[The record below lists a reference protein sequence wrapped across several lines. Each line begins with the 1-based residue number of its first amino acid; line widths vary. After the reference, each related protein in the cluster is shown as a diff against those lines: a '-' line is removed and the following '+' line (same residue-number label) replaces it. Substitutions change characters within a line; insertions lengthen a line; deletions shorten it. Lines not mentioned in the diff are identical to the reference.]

1 MKRNLTI
8 PLATGLMMFPQ
19 IAETI
24 YSPALPQIA
33 QSFTV
38 SPEQAGQ
45 TLSFYFLAFAM
56 GVVVWGR
63 LCDSLGL
70 RPTMLIGLFLYTS
83 ASLMALISPN
93 FEMLIFTRMVAAF
106 GAAVGSVGTQTMMR
120 DMFDG
125 KKLAQVFSI
134 MGIALAVSPA
144 IGMMAGSLLTSHF
157 GYQGMFAGLAALAVF
172 LLLWSAIQLPET
184 QTTRSTPAPFV
195 ETLLIM
201 LRDSSIWRTACL
213 VALFNLA
220 LFGYYQ
226 LAPFDFERLNLTAEM
241 FGYSGLLLA
250 FGVLLGSLL
259 NQHLL
264 KRNWSCEQ
272 LVILAASFM
281 LVGGA
286 LTLLLQASWL
296 FVLPVIL
303 VVLAYGVAIPN
314 ILAKA
319 LVSYADRRGTA
330 GAILG
335 LFYYLLLGAG
345 LVVAGWWQQLG
356 GLLLTCG
363 ILTLPLALTSQKV
376 EANKK

>member
-33 QSFTV
+33 QNFSV

-45 TLSFYFLAFAM
+45 TLSFYFLAFAI

-63 LCDSLGL
+63 LCDSLGR
-70 RPTMLIGLFLYTS
+70 RPTMLLGLFIYTI
-83 ASLMALISPN
+83 ASLLTLVSLN
-93 FEMLIFTRMVAAF
+93 FEILMAARMLAAF
-106 GAAVGSVGTQTMMR
+106 GAAVGSVATQTMMR

-125 KKLAQVFSI
+125 AKLAQVFSI

-144 IGMMAGSLLTSHF
+144 IGMMAGSVLTSNF
-157 GYQGMFAGLAALAVF
+157 GYQGMFTGLAALALL
-172 LLLWSAIQLPET
+172 LLLWSAVQLPET
-184 QTTRSTPAPFV
+184 QTTRSEPAPFF
-195 ETLLIM
+195 ETLAM
-201 LRDSSIWRTACL
+201 MMRDRSIWRTACL

-226 LAPFDFERLNLTAEM
+226 LAPFNFERLHLSPEM

-259 NQHLL
+259 NQRLL
-264 KRNWSCEQ
+264 KRNWSCEN
-272 LVILAASFM
+272 LVILAASLM

-286 LTLLLQASWL
+286 LTTLLQASWL
-296 FVLPVIL
+296 FVLPVML
-303 VVLAYGVAIPN
+303 VVLAYGLAIPN

-319 LVSYADRRGTA
+319 LVAYGDRRGTA
-330 GAILG
+330 GAVLG
-335 LFYYLLLGAG
+335 LFYYVLLGFG
-345 LVVAGWWQQLG
+345 LVFAGWWQQLG
-356 GLLLTCG
+356 ALLLICG
-363 ILTLPLALTSQKV
+363 IFAMPIAVAVQKV
-376 EANKK
+376 RPQD